1 MDRMKHPFAALVC
14 TLILTA
20 SAQAEVVLPRL
31 SPLDVV
37 GADGKPTGTRVMV
50 PFGLPLELLDRG
62 LAGGTVAMVQ
72 AAGGAAFAVLATDL
86 IAPTAA
92 QTGLVAMAE
101 PGRNSGLR
109 PNMPLWD
116 SVARARLYLQGAAA
130 DSLRPALTELPGGV
144 FPALGLPVFAVES
157 APTSIGRPVMMAGAW
172 VPVMPE
178 ALDPSDSSAPPK
190 VVLHVLVDGSDYARD
205 FTLESLQQVSRVVAQ
220 GDKIA
225 GFTRQVIYDNGALR
239 NEGEVPAAGLR
250 AEWPEAG
257 GGTGGTLTD
266 ALAAALDG
274 LATRIVQGDGAAH
287 VVLVLVGPGLGADP
301 EALARVAAAGENLAD
316 LRGVVLV
323 QGTPEP
329 NPANDMVLRQMAGGT
344 AARFLDFGGDVMG
357 AVEGVI
363 STAPAEDATTLAAWR
378 GKVCALA
385 ADRALPCVIGAPG
398 VLPPV
403 AAAEWVAL
411 PLWFV
416 IDGAALD
423 LVPAGMAPPA
433 ARLAQNEI
441 RACHALGQ
449 VWDVAAAGCAASA
462 ATLPDDARSLRADLV
477 AMQGEVYA
485 RSQER
490 DLALDDLS
498 RKTADWDDQ
507 RITLRAEADEALAK
521 LADAQAMMESR
532 AETIAAQEALLSD
545 QAASVADLTD
555 QAEAYAMS
563 VSDLGAERDAA
574 LADIARLGGD
584 LDDRDAALVVA
595 KAEVADLTATRDAA
609 LADLARTQD
618 DLAAARAKGEGLT
631 TDLAALTSAQTAAE
645 AALRQERAEW
655 QGKADAA
662 AQALADLSATQAA
675 QEGQVADMTG
685 QLADITA
692 THVQLAAQ
700 VADLTG
706 QLANAIAARD
716 QSTMQVSDL
725 TAVQADLEGQVSD
738 LAGQLANTIA
748 ARDQSVI
755 QVSDLTAVQIE
766 LERQISELSGR
777 LADATAA
784 SEQSAMQVT
793 DLLAAQA
800 AFAGHV
806 ADLTRQL
813 TDQTAARTIA
823 EKALSSAEAA
833 AEKLSTDVDAAAK
846 KASAEL
852 LVIQADFV
860 MAVVERDDLAAQLLF
875 QTARANDLEAIKGD
889 LSLTESEIRADHAS
903 VTRQL
908 AEAQAKQVELE
919 NARMTALTEAATVRA
934 TLAEAQVRQAELDT
948 ALTSALAESANAEA
962 AWADARAAQAEL
974 STAHTT
980 ALAEAANAQAAL
992 AEVQAKLA
1000 KLDGVHTMALAEAAT
1015 AKADLAEA
1023 RAKQAELETAQATAA
1038 AEAATVQAALAE
1050 AQAQGVAAAD
1060 RVAALER
1067 ERDAL
1072 TEQVAT
1078 TPGDA
1083 AMIVQGLTNRLAQ
1096 AEDEVA
1102 RLTANLVVAATTEEM
1117 AAPAEDAMVQAAN
1130 PTPKPKKPKPRPASN
1145 VATAAKA
1152 PSQTVTARA
1161 KPAAKVAAA
1170 APVAPAPQPSASRR
1184 VAPAS
1189 DARQLKGCQFQWV
1202 GQEGRLVCP

>member
-1 MDRMKHPFAALVC
+1 MKHLFAALVC

-477 AMQGEVYA
+477 AMQGKVYA

-618 DLAAARAKGEGLT
+618 DLAAARAK
-631 TDLAALTSAQTAAE
+631 
-645 AALRQERAEW
+645 
-655 QGKADAA
+655 
-662 AQALADLSATQAA
+662 
-675 QEGQVADMTG
+675 
-685 QLADITA
+685 
-692 THVQLAAQ
+692 
-700 VADLTG
+700 
-706 QLANAIAARD
+706 
-716 QSTMQVSDL
+716 
-725 TAVQADLEGQVSD
+725 
-738 LAGQLANTIA
+738 
-748 ARDQSVI
+748 
-755 QVSDLTAVQIE
+755 
-766 LERQISELSGR
+766 
-777 LADATAA
+777 
-784 SEQSAMQVT
+784 
-793 DLLAAQA
+793 
-800 AFAGHV
+800 
-806 ADLTRQL
+806 
-813 TDQTAARTIA
+813 
-823 EKALSSAEAA
+823 
-833 AEKLSTDVDAAAK
+833 
-846 KASAEL
+846 
-852 LVIQADFV
+852 
-860 MAVVERDDLAAQLLF
+860 
-875 QTARANDLEAIKGD
+875 
-889 LSLTESEIRADHAS
+889 
-903 VTRQL
+903 
-908 AEAQAKQVELE
+908 
-919 NARMTALTEAATVRA
+919 
-934 TLAEAQVRQAELDT
+934 
-948 ALTSALAESANAEA
+948 
-962 AWADARAAQAEL
+962 
-974 STAHTT
+974 
-980 ALAEAANAQAAL
+980 
-992 AEVQAKLA
+992 
-1000 KLDGVHTMALAEAAT
+1000 
-1015 AKADLAEA
+1015 
-1023 RAKQAELETAQATAA
+1023 QAELETAQATAA

-1078 TPGDA
+1078 TQGDA